1 MFNLDELVDTSGDEM
16 TEKKKRLLSRVLAPS
31 KKMRHCSAEMVD
43 DIGVLWC
50 PIYTLKVYLLFL
62 QILRMKAS

>member
-43 DIGVLWC
+43 DIGKSYGVLFR
-50 PIYTLKVYLLFL
+50 Y
-62 QILRMKAS
+62 